1 MEVKLENDRCNSVTG
16 VGFHK
21 QEGRKTHAV
30 HVRFCFVVIFWILSR
45 KLQNYQSVDASQPG
59 STEYTVQSPQ
69 SEGRH
74 TRSVSQIQEA
84 TKHKTQ
90 SQSPV
95 CGWII
100 LLDIKVFQQNIIN
113 VITPSCSLVDICV
126 NCCQDHWTN
135 AWVMDRRFQ
144 ILIISSL
151 SLNWQKFPHGA
162 SSRFP
167 EWNGWT
173 KWKHNAS
180 GPRLTPVWRV
190 YSVAEWNCEWSFF
203 GFALLSTNMQQMELS
218 FYKMLLLLLIY
229 LGCWWWKAW
238 VENQNNEQTVFL

>member
-1 MEVKLENDRCNSVTG
+1 MIDVTLS
-16 VGFHK
+16 
-21 QEGRKTHAV
+21 QELDST
-30 HVRFCFVVIFWILSR
+30 SR
-45 KLQNYQSVDASQPG
+45 KDGKHMPYMWGFVLLSFFEFYLESYKIIKVWTLHSLAAQNILYSHHSLKVGTQDQCHRFRKQPNTKHSHSLPSVDG
-59 STEYTVQSPQ
+59 SYCLTM
-69 SEGRH
+69 
-74 TRSVSQIQEA
+74 
-84 TKHKTQ
+84 
-90 SQSPV
+90 
-95 CGWII
+95 
-100 LLDIKVFQQNIIN
+100 DIKVFQQNIIN
-113 VITPSCSLVDICV
+113 VRTPSCSLVDICV

-203 GFALLSTNMQQMELS
+203 GFALLSMNMQQMELS